1 MPFLSWVETGLK
13 TNNFPIF
20 FQQKHEFLSLFFLST
35 CASKHSATLR
45 AVCASLLPLTQ
56 SNPCL
61 IHFARNRS
69 LMFDSD
75 SFPSPLL
82 HSGFFSF
89 VETLLPY
96 FSGYTMWK
104 LAENQAQLEFR
115 TDFVN
120 LRGASIGVVYH
131 APTQPDT
138 NKVSLSGSWGLTQ
151 TLFKV
156 LNKKKKKRKGRLM
169 ALTSMG
175 NSLLSIF
182 QQVAQQTHWKLALL
196 QKGST
201 FPAEQLMNSHGVK
214 AVTSGR
220 CNADAVAIK

>member
-1 MPFLSWVETGLK
+1 MPYLSWVETGLK

-115 TDFVN
+115 TDFLCEFKRCQHWGSVSCSHTAWHKQGKPQWQ
-120 LRGASIGVVYH
+120 LR
-131 APTQPDT
+131 
-138 NKVSLSGSWGLTQ
+138 
-151 TLFKV
+151 
-156 LNKKKKKRKGRLM
+156 
-169 ALTSMG
+169 
-175 NSLLSIF
+175 
-182 QQVAQQTHWKLALL
+182 TH
-196 QKGST
+196 S
-201 FPAEQLMNSHGVK
+201 NIV
-214 AVTSGR
+214 
-220 CNADAVAIK
+220 